1 MKEKVVLAYSGGL
14 DTSVAIRWLMENY
27 DYDVITVTVDLG
39 QAEDLDRVAERAEAI
54 GSSRHHSLDAKTEFA
69 ENFILPAIK
78 ANAFYEGKYPLSTA
92 LGRPLLA
99 TKLVEIAELE
109 GASAV
114 AHGCTG
120 KGNDQVRFDVTI
132 HALNPQL
139 KIIAPVREW
148 NLSRDEELVYANR
161 RKIPIP
167 TTSSVYSVDQN
178 LWGRSIEG
186 GPLENPFNEPGEDVF
201 EWVSPPNN
209 ALEGPETLVIEF
221 DKGLPVTINEEKFN
235 LVDLIQ
241 LLNRL
246 AGAHGVGV
254 IDHMESRTVGIKSR
268 EVYECPAAVVLI
280 AAHQDLE
287 KMVLTKHELE
297 FKRTVEEKWSWLVYS
312 GLWIEP
318 LREELQLFIESTQ
331 ERVTGRV
338 KMKLFNGS
346 MNVVGRESDN
356 SLYESALSTYG
367 SSSTF
372 NQRSSEGFIE
382 IWGLASRTARVLSR
396 KIRSISLGR
405 TPVQQRET

>member
-27 DYDVITVTVDLG
+27 DHEVITVTVDLG
-39 QAEDLDRVAERAEAI
+39 QAEDLDRIAERAKAI
-54 GSSRHHSLDAKTEFA
+54 GSTRHYSIDAQTEFA
-69 ENFILPAIK
+69 ERFILPAIK
-78 ANAFYEGKYPLSTA
+78 ANAFYESKYPLSTA

-132 HALNPQL
+132 HALNPDL

-148 NLSRDEELVYANR
+148 NLSRDEELRYAKKNGM
-161 RKIPIP
+161 PIP
-167 TTSSVYSVDQN
+167 AKSSVYSVDQN

-201 EWVSPPNN
+201 EWVSSPNV
-209 ALEGPETLVIEF
+209 APDRLETIVIEF
-221 DKGLPVTINEEKFN
+221 DKGVPAAIDEEKFS
-235 LVDLIQ
+235 LVKLIQ
-241 LLNRL
+241 FLNHL
-246 AGAHGVGV
+246 AGTHGVGV
-254 IDHMESRTVGIKSR
+254 IDHIESRTVGIKSR
-268 EVYECPAAVVLI
+268 EVYECPAAVVLV

-287 KMVLTKHELE
+287 KMVLTRHELE
-297 FKRTVEEKWSWLVYS
+297 FKRTVEEKWSWLIYS

-318 LREELQLFIESTQ
+318 LREELELFIESTQ
-331 ERVTGRV
+331 ERVTGKV
-338 KMKLFNGS
+338 KIKLFKGS
-346 MNVVGRESDN
+346 MNVVGRESDY
-356 SLYESALSTYG
+356 SLYESALSTYS

-396 KIRSISLGR
+396 KIRSLTVGR
-405 TPVQQRET
+405 SSVQ